1 MELFR
6 GRKKLILLL
15 LLLLVIMFT
24 STPVVAP
31 YLFMGVVIIFMA
43 DLFLIKQK
51 EKKERDVTY
60 ERAKKDKLERDLKA
74 WKSLGT
80 SKNFPTPKDDSEKN
94 VVIKLNTRKG

>member
-1 MELFR
+1 MSNIHYIVLIVALWAIYLIFIPLF
-6 GRKKLILLL
+6 KKRI
-15 LLLLVIMFT
+15 
-24 STPVVAP
+24 
-31 YLFMGVVIIFMA
+31 
-43 DLFLIKQK
+43 K
-51 EKKERDVTY
+51 EKKETWKLEPKVGQEAISDVNY

>member
-1 MELFR
+1 MSSIHSVVLIVALWAIYLIFIPLF
-6 GRKKLILLL
+6 KKRI
-15 LLLLVIMFT
+15 
-24 STPVVAP
+24 
-31 YLFMGVVIIFMA
+31 
-43 DLFLIKQK
+43 K
-51 EKKERDVTY
+51 EKKETWKLEPKVGQEAISDVNY